1 MHLGTLPFKEALRKR
16 RIHNELAVSKK
27 THKTFVMLLKVTYG
41 VNVLQGSCYIP
52 DMGKKK
58 RGPKPGTQY
67 KNIKRTKLGENIA
80 AARRNRGMSQRELAA
95 RTGVSNRM
103 ISYYERES
111 ENIPAAKLQK
121 IATVL
126 KISPDHLL
134 GYRED
139 SDALGISRAL
149 LKRIEVLKRLRPDQQ
164 KVVLDVIDQMSGEKK
179 PPRPV
184 E

>member
-1 MHLGTLPFKEALRKR
+1 
-16 RIHNELAVSKK
+16 
-27 THKTFVMLLKVTYG
+27 
-41 VNVLQGSCYIP
+41 
-52 DMGKKK
+52 
-58 RGPKPGTQY
+58 
-67 KNIKRTKLGENIA
+67 
-80 AARRNRGMSQRELAA
+80 MSQRELAA

-126 KISPDHLL
+126 KVSPDRLL

-139 SDALGISRAL
+139 ADALGTSRAL
-149 LKRIEVLKRLRPDQQ
+149 LKRIEVLKHLRPDQQ

-179 PPRPV
+179 PPRTG